1 MKMLSRNC
9 TFGGSDNC
17 FNCWADPF
25 HIIGEFFLDQHSFNS
40 YPIAVIQQQIKTNLK
55 TYLRNSKIKLN
66 YFIVSQTLFIR
77 KEIIHMYREML
88 YILGKIH

>member
-55 TYLRNSKIKLN
+55 TYKEFKNKIELVYSFSN
-66 YFIVSQTLFIR
+66 P
-77 KEIIHMYREML
+77 L
-88 YILGKIH
+88 YP

>member
-40 YPIAVIQQQIKTNLK
+40 YPIAVHTATNKNKLK
-55 TYLRNSKIKLN
+55 NIFKEFKNKIELVYSFSN
-66 YFIVSQTLFIR
+66 P
-77 KEIIHMYREML
+77 L
-88 YILGKIH
+88 YQ